1 MKGFAL
7 AAERLPEFA
16 EIREKLARGEG
27 PLLATGLSQIH
38 KVHAAWALADGPRLV
53 ITPDEPSATRMAE
66 DMNRFFGEER
76 AVVFPSR
83 EFAFREVEGA
93 SREYEF
99 ARLRV
104 LESLAEGEP
113 MVFFF

>member
-7 AAERLPEFA
+7 AAERLRNLP
-16 EIREKLARGEG
+16 RSGRSWPRGEG

-76 AVVFPSR
+76 AVVFPAR

-93 SREYEF
+93 SRE
-99 ARLRV
+99 
-104 LESLAEGEP
+104 
-113 MVFFF
+113 

>member
-66 DMNRFFGEER
+66 K
-76 AVVFPSR
+76 S
-83 EFAFREVEGA
+83 
-93 SREYEF
+93 S
-99 ARLRV
+99 
-104 LESLAEGEP
+104 
-113 MVFFF
+113 